1 MDQYKI
7 YGRQI
12 IIFQL
17 EFLLLIKRKEVD
29 LEIDLMNLH
38 CLQYFICLRIINLES
53 SVVSSLFQH
62 RAIKFDDS

>member
-1 MDQYKI
+1 MDQFKI

-38 CLQYFICLRIINLES
+38 
-53 SVVSSLFQH
+53 
-62 RAIKFDDS
+62 